1 MKEKLFEYYA
11 SSIEKQFNISLK
23 EMFTQTKTSHIVD
36 ARQLLYW
43 LCIERPI
50 KRSYIKIILKILLSQ
65 MDILTRKE
73 HEQLNQEFAYHKKYS
88 ILGKSNAWNYLKVK
102 FGSRGIVFKSDAIR
116 LGRNTTEY
124 SLLILREKS

>member
-11 SSIEKQFNISLK
+11 SSIAKQFNISLK

-50 KRSYIKIILKILLSQ
+50 KRSYIKTFCQNNGYDVSYSTLRHGYKSAKILIES
-65 MDILTRKE
+65 DPD
-73 HEQLNQEFAYHKKYS
+73 
-88 ILGKSNAWNYLKVK
+88 
-102 FGSRGIVFKSDAIR
+102 FKSMV
-116 LGRNTTEY
+116 TTIQENDN
-124 SLLILREKS
+124 